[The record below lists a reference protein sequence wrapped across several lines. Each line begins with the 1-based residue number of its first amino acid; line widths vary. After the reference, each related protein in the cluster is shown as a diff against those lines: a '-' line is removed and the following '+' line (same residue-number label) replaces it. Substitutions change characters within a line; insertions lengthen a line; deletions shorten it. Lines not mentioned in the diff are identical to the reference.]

1 MDEMVL
7 ARLPLYQ
14 MSCSL
19 KNLHSSRYKAIHVEL
34 EILIILLEDRFLRN
48 QFFLNQFFLR

>member
-1 MDEMVL
+1 MDEMAL